1 MPEFVRNN
9 RGIDDGQDLP
19 RDYLEMIYSQIEAE
33 EFRKMVILLYAGE
46 QWRGLW
52 FVERTSL
59 SLSGWHLC
67 SSNADLGSACLISPY
82 TLYTRR

>member
-46 QWRGLW
+46 QGAG
-52 FVERTSL
+52 VVVC
-59 SLSGWHLC
+59 G
-67 SSNADLGSACLISPY
+67 A
-82 TLYTRR
+82 YTRLKSVTEWLALV